1 MDLRRGVGEPVT
13 SDPTGLYGSLPRF
26 LDGSRTGG
34 MMEKQADRSMHPYLA
49 SSVIII
55 RGRRAKLAPV
65 AGTGTHARICLYRTT
80 HDAALIHRWGR
91 RRGTRAAKLVS
102 AARGTRS
109 VPANPRTLPL
119 LQSSARSS
127 NLAGGTGSGRGFVR
141 PEERGRRAAS
151 HGRPSYSTVS
161 C

>member
-65 AGTGTHARICLYRTT
+65 AGTGTHACICLYRTT

-91 RRGTRAAKLVS
+91 RRGTRAAKLVNAARAVRVRCRPIPERCRCCSPARAAATWLVVLDPAEALSGQRS
-102 AARGTRS
+102 AAGVLR
-109 VPANPRTLPL
+109 AMD
-119 LQSSARSS
+119 A
-127 NLAGGTGSGRGFVR
+127 LAIVR
-141 PEERGRRAAS
+141 
-151 HGRPSYSTVS
+151 
-161 C
+161 